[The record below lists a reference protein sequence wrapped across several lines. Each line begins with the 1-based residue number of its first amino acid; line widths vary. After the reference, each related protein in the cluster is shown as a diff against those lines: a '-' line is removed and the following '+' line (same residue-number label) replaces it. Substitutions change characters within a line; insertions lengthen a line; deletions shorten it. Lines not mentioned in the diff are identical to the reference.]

1 MFENDFTL
9 LFIAIIKFFLD
20 YFFKLLS
27 RQMTSQSATIARE
40 GMYLIIQK
48 SRLQSK
54 NLKLQNLLTLMMTS
68 FKNLIKMKTC
78 QIAVLDTQL

>member
-1 MFENDFTL
+1 
-9 LFIAIIKFFLD
+9 
-20 YFFKLLS
+20 
-27 RQMTSQSATIARE
+27 MTSQSATIARE

>member
-1 MFENDFTL
+1 MIENDFTL

-68 FKNLIKMKTC
+68 FKNLIRMKTC

>member
-1 MFENDFTL
+1 MIENDFTL